1 MASYH
6 DLEKATYDAVVAET
20 ITRMHGQPDWTAKEL
35 MKRELV
41 QIGAK
46 HKVSYDWSQGRGLI
60 PLIIGGAR
68 YALD

>member
-20 ITRMHGQPDWTAKEL
+20 ITRIHGQPDWSSKER
-35 MKRELV
+35 MKRELAQV
-41 QIGAK
+41 AAK
-46 HKVSYDWSQGRGLI
+46 HKVSYAWSQGRGLI
-60 PLIIGGAR
+60 LLIIGAAR